1 MNFSKAMN
9 QSRVRV
15 VSLLC
20 ISSNSCCAMPGPIY
34 TIIIYEKIVHK
45 LEIGTLYRYQ
55 QETKRQR
62 PNSPGPLADL

>member
-1 MNFSKAMN
+1 
-9 QSRVRV
+9 
-15 VSLLC
+15 
-20 ISSNSCCAMPGPIY
+20 MPGPTY

-45 LEIGTLYRYQ
+45 LEIGTLYRYLILEQGRQ